1 MKALVAY
8 SSRTGN
14 TRRVAEAIHAAL
26 DAAMPG
32 GAEIHPVESA
42 PPPEGFGFLALGF
55 WVDKGR
61 ADDKALGYM
70 ALVNGQ
76 QVGFFG
82 TMGASPDS
90 DHGQGVL
97 ADARARLAGNDILCG
112 FLCLGKIDP
121 AITAAMSA
129 HHPMTPERRERID
142 TASTHPDEAD
152 CAAAAAVFVAA
163 LAKLPGAAGEAA
175 RAGRDAA

>member
-14 TRRVAEAIHAAL
+14 TRRVAEAVHAAL

-32 GAEIHPVESA
+32 GAELHPVESA
-42 PPPEGFGFLALGF
+42 PPPEGFAFVALGF

-61 ADDKALGYM
+61 PDDKALGYM

-90 DHGQGVL
+90 DHGHGVL
-97 ADARARLAGNDILCG
+97 ADARARLADNDILCE

-121 AITAAMSA
+121 AIVTAMSA
-129 HHPMTPERRERID
+129 HHPMTPERQARID
-142 TASTHPDEAD
+142 TASTHPDQAD
-152 CAAAAAVFVAA
+152 CDAAAAAFAGA
-163 LAKLPGAAGEAA
+163 LAKLRGGHVRSAE
-175 RAGRDAA
+175 DAA